1 MPTRVVLD
9 ESPSAMQR
17 EPSQNHWQRHAS
29 FRSSLMRSVVDPEP
43 SQEAA
48 IYTSAMDIRASPRL
62 AGYLYVLIASIVMV
76 ASVAQFY
83 KNDDVQKAFFDKY
96 GYLKKERFVLIDGT
110 RVFVWKFI
118 GAFVVACVGITSS
131 LVILLVHFDTFLFPR
146 FWRKVFRDGSI
157 WERNLLILNGFFWAV
172 GVHICTSSFSI
183 GATQANVY
191 FTTWIAFIASALN
204 FDMWRVSANL
214 SNVSGFVA
222 RRRKTTVSVVL
233 FCMLLASIVA
243 RPNT

>member
-9 ESPSAMQR
+9 ESPSAMR
-17 EPSQNHWQRHAS
+17 RDPSQSNLQRHAS

-43 SQEAA
+43 GREGA

-62 AGYLYVLIASIVMV
+62 AGYLYVLIASVVML

-83 KNDDVQKAFFDKY
+83 KNDDLGKVFFDEY
-96 GYLKKERFVLIDGT
+96 DYLKNEKFVLIAGT
-110 RVFVWKFI
+110 RVTVWKFI
-118 GAFVVACVGITSS
+118 GAFVVACVGSLSS
-131 LVILLVHFDTFLFPR
+131 LLILLVHFDTFLFPQ

-157 WERNLLILNGFFWAV
+157 WERNLLILNVIFWAA

-191 FTTWIAFIASALN
+191 FTAWIAFIASALN

-214 SNVSGFVA
+214 SNVSGFVT
-222 RRRKTTVSVVL
+222 RRRNTTVSILQSTSRV
-233 FCMLLASIVA
+233 
-243 RPNT
+243 

>member
-17 EPSQNHWQRHAS
+17 EPSQNNWQRHAS

-43 SQEAA
+43 NQEAA

-62 AGYLYVLIASIVMV
+62 AGYLYILIASIVMV

-96 GYLKKERFVLIDGT
+96 GYLKKDKFVLIDGT

-131 LVILLVHFDTFLFPR
+131 SVILLVHFDTFCFPR

-157 WERNLLILNGFFWAV
+157 WERNLLILNGLFWAA

-233 FCMLLASIVA
+233 SATRKQSCQ
-243 RPNT
+243 T